1 MEQFTFT
8 QTEITLT
15 LVGGDLF
22 LEPEPP
28 ETLLLA
34 VSDITLKRIYS
45 SYIYNERLYNMLI
58 LANIIFCQSVLKP
71 ESSSLSLEWFS

>member
-1 MEQFTFT
+1 MAKFTFT

-34 VSDITLKRIYS
+34 LSDITLKRIYS
-45 SYIYNERLYNMLI
+45 SYIYNERQYDILI
-58 LANIIFCQSVLKP
+58 VVCQASQI
-71 ESSSLSLEWFS
+71 